1 MHTKTSQTRLLAGIE
16 GGGTKFNCILAY
28 SPNQIVAETRI
39 PTTSPQETLAKVIAF
54 LNEQS
59 TAEISAIGLAMFGPL
74 DLDRHSPTY
83 GYLKATPKKGWGNTD
98 LLTPLKQA
106 FGVPIGLDTD
116 VNGAAYGEYLWG
128 AAQGLDTFLY
138 LTIGTGIGGGVMAN
152 GALLH
157 GQNHPE
163 AGHILI
169 PHDRHQDPFEGGCQF
184 HQDCFEGLASGPA
197 MQSRWGQP
205 AETLPE
211 DHPAWALEAQYI
223 AEAVMNFIQTIS
235 PQKVILGGGVM
246 NASWLFPL
254 IRQHLQTRM
263 GGYLRHPNLQEKIMD
278 YVVPPALGSRAG
290 VLGAIGLAQ
299 HALDQKDDLS
309 KTEWPA

>member
-157 GQNHPE
+157 GQSHPE

-169 PHDRHQDPFEGGCQF
+169 PHDRRKDPFPGGCQF

-254 IRQHLQTRM
+254 IRQHLQSRM

-290 VLGAIGLAQ
+290 VLGAIGLAK
-299 HALDQKDDLS
+299 HALDQKEDLS
-309 KTEWPA
+309 RTGWSA